1 MSGNVRFLVLLWGL
15 LSIIFSGCYSF
26 KGITIDRET
35 RTYYVLPFSNEA
47 LNALPTLSTDFT
59 EALKDKIRNES
70 RLIFAETDPDIV
82 FSGSITRY
90 SVTPVA
96 PDQGETIALNR
107 LEIAVRVVYENT
119 VKEEQNW
126 QQNFSFFQDFPG
138 GQNLIDVQDEL
149 VAAIND
155 QLVENIFNAAFNN
168 W

>member
-1 MSGNVRFLVLLWGL
+1 MGANKIWMTGSIATFFLL
-15 LSIIFSGCYSF
+15 FYGCYSF
-26 KGITIDRET
+26 KGITIDPET
-35 RTYYVLPFSNEA
+35 RTYFVQPFTNEA
-47 LNALPTLSTDFT
+47 VNAFPTLATDFT

-70 RLIFAETDPDIV
+70 RLIFSEMQPDIV
-82 FSGSITRY
+82 FSGSVVRY

-107 LEIAVRVVYENT
+107 LEVGVRVVYENT
-119 VKEEQNW
+119 LKEDGGW

-138 GQNLIDVQDEL
+138 GQNLMDVQDEL
-149 VAAIND
+149 IGAIND

>member
-1 MSGNVRFLVLLWGL
+1 M
-15 LSIIFSGCYSF
+15 
-26 KGITIDRET
+26 
-35 RTYYVLPFSNEA
+35 
-47 LNALPTLSTDFT
+47 PTLSTDFT

-82 FSGSITRY
+82 FSGAITRY